1 MNINNQKIIA
11 LIHALEE
18 SEEPIKQSFKK
29 IWPDVILNQYADFKL
44 SKDRARGVDEAIIR
58 ERIIDLGMAAIE
70 DGVDAILY
78 TCSAFGD
85 AINAAKEQ
93 INIPVFRPN
102 ESAFDEAIIKGKTVH
117 ILVTFIP
124 SLELLVNEFKTM
136 SKGLNIDVNGYLVDG
151 ALNDLK
157 NDQIDQHNKKIIE
170 TIRKIPENETVILG
184 QFSMARA
191 SDLIAKEMP
200 NRLVLNTPDA
210 SVLRLRD
217 TIAPK

>member
-85 AINAAKEQ
+85 AINVAKEQ

-117 ILVTFIP
+117 I
-124 SLELLVNEFKTM
+124 
-136 SKGLNIDVNGYLVDG
+136 
-151 ALNDLK
+151 
-157 NDQIDQHNKKIIE
+157 
-170 TIRKIPENETVILG
+170 
-184 QFSMARA
+184 
-191 SDLIAKEMP
+191 
-200 NRLVLNTPDA
+200 
-210 SVLRLRD
+210 
-217 TIAPK
+217 

>member
-29 IWPDVILNQYADFKL
+29 IWPNVTLNQYADFEL
-44 SKDRARGVDEAIIR
+44 SKDRARGLDEDIIR
-58 ERIIDLGMAAIE
+58 QRIVNLGMSAIE

-78 TCSAFGD
+78 TCSAFGE
-85 AINAAKEQ
+85 AINAAKEH
-93 INIPVFRPN
+93 INVPVFRPN
-102 ESAFDEAIIKGKTVH
+102 ESAFDEAIIKEKTVH

-136 SKGLNIDVNGYLVDG
+136 SKGLNIDVNGYLVEG

-157 NDQIDQHNKKIIE
+157 NDQVNLHNKKIMQAIE
-170 TIRKIPENETVILG
+170 TIPENDTVILG

-200 NRLVLNTPDA
+200 NRVVLNTPDA

>member
-1 MNINNQKIIA
+1 M
-11 LIHALEE
+11 
-18 SEEPIKQSFKK
+18 
-29 IWPDVILNQYADFKL
+29 ILNQYADFKL

-102 ESAFDEAIIKGKTVH
+102 ESAFDEAIIRGKTVH

>member
-1 MNINNQKIIA
+1 MNVNHQKIIA

-18 SEEPIKQSFKK
+18 SEEPIQQSFKK
-29 IWPDVILNQYADFKL
+29 NWPDVKLNQYADFEL
-44 SKDRARGVDEAIIR
+44 SKDRARGLDEAIIR
-58 ERIIDLGMAAIE
+58 QRIINLGKSAVE

-93 INIPVFRPN
+93 INVPVFRPN
-102 ESAFDEAIIKGKTVH
+102 ESAFDEAIIKEETVH

-136 SKGLNIDVNGYLVDG
+136 SKGLNIDVKGYLVDG
-151 ALNDLK
+151 ALHDLK
-157 NDQIDQHNKKIIE
+157 NDLVDSHNKKIMQAIN
-170 TIRKIPENETVILG
+170 KIPENETVILG

-191 SDLIAKEMP
+191 SDVIAKEMP
-200 NRLVLNTPDA
+200 NRVVLNTPDA

-217 TIAPK
+217 YFLSP